1 MTVTVTV
8 TVTRARSS
16 QGLGQVPQQQE
27 MAHTGSRHRQAAG
40 LTRAAKHD
48 TGTST
53 GRSAVRISLSISAT
67 QR

>member
-1 MTVTVTV
+1 MTVTVTVTV

-40 LTRAAKHD
+40 LTRALQREAAQ
-48 TGTST
+48 
-53 GRSAVRISLSISAT
+53 RRIF
-67 QR
+67 